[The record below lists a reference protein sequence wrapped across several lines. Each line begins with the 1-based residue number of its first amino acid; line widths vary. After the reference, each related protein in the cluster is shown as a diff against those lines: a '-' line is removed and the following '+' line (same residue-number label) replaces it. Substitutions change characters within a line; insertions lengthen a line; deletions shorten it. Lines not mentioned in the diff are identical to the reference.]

1 MNFYGKVN
9 IFSGRFVDLHLFRSD
24 GKMKKSGWLKKNLRW
39 LYLKIVRE
47 NATPEY
53 VARGWAIGMFYGCFI
68 PFGLQLI
75 CSIPTSFALKGSKIG
90 ASLGTLLTNP
100 VSILFLYP
108 AQCWVGSRLIGRNI
122 SYERICESMDKVI
135 NHTGPWYEGYQL
147 LAAEGLDIILS
158 FFAGGALLTLI
169 MTPITYFG
177 VLYIIR
183 KYRALKQKKMEA

>member
-1 MNFYGKVN
+1 
-9 IFSGRFVDLHLFRSD
+9 
-24 GKMKKSGWLKKNLRW
+24 MKKSGWLKKNLRW
-39 LYLKIVRE
+39 LYLKIIRE
-47 NATPEY
+47 KATPEY

-100 VSILFLYP
+100 VSIIFIYP
-108 AQCWVGSRLIGRNI
+108 AQCWIGSRIIGKSI

-147 LAAEGLDIILS
+147 LAAGGLDIILS

-177 VLYIIR
+177 VLYMIR